1 MSDQESNASFQDA
14 ESNQEIDYLKN
25 SARGYRG
32 ALTRRLNIAKSH
44 IRIAGDDPSSDSV
57 ADLRRS
63 KDEIQKAFQKLEDAY
78 TLVQETEP
86 KLFQECQDTLDK
98 GVKEMTDVID
108 KINTTLKKST
118 HCATPRVS
126 DPPMA
131 LANPST
137 RDTPHAIAKQGI

>member
-1 MSDQESNASFQDA
+1 M
-14 ESNQEIDYLKN
+14 
-25 SARGYRG
+25 
-32 ALTRRLNIAKSH
+32 NIAKSH

-63 KDEIQKAFQKLEDAY
+63 KDEIQKAFQKLEDAC

-118 HCATPRVS
+118 HSATPRVS

-137 RDTPHAIAKQGI
+137 TEDTERHTMSRLHIGTHTEPTSQSTTRVKERIGS